1 MLDLHG
7 LSAATAQLALVDVL
21 RRTFAFV
28 CTGKP
33 RELGDLKV
41 GSSTLRLSWWRVV
54 SNAAE
59 VAVASCGAVCYR
71 MLSTRAA

>member
-41 GSSTLRLSWWRVV
+41 Q
-54 SNAAE
+54 
-59 VAVASCGAVCYR
+59 
-71 MLSTRAA
+71 